1 MEKIEKLF
9 FSNLIQMENNIMR
22 LINNKSKEN
31 TSTKFNFSRNLF
43 LKNKNKTSSNFNLY
57 KYSNQSNH
65 NSSDTPNKK
74 EELFKSDIDSMSNK
88 KTMLVNSAKFAQ
100 NFLKRINNKNIRSQI
115 SSAKTCD
122 KKNYSKITHWLN
134 LTQIKKRKIDYI
146 KSKFLSEQ
154 KNYYK
159 KLFQKEEFGKINSF
173 LWNDQNK
180 FYNHIDKFKKIYFE
194 QDKSNS
200 LSMKNKAE
208 NFSISSYNKFIGSHT
223 KKNNYTSIK
232 IRKYNSPNI
241 IKKSNYLFLDYK
253 NNIKSKKNYS
263 IDISKENKKN
273 NKQKENKGYKG
284 NYELKK
290 NDKIIDDNYNE
301 YLKGISSS
309 ESNKSKSEANILSK
323 KNNEIS
329 FKKIKPWKSK
339 LLLNDRSEN
348 AKTLKRLNQ
357 FNYSNIMFRNNKK
370 LLQFRK
376 LNSNKRKISDDI
388 SNSIIIENHAVRE
401 KIPYMKKV
409 Y

>member
-31 TSTKFNFSRNLF
+31 TSAKFNFSRNLF
-43 LKNKNKTSSNFNLY
+43 LKNKNKTLFNFNLY

-74 EELFKSDIDSMSNK
+74 EELFKSDIDSISNK

-180 FYNHIDKFKKIYFE
+180 FYNHIDKFKKI
-194 QDKSNS
+194 
-200 LSMKNKAE
+200 
-208 NFSISSYNKFIGSHT
+208 
-223 KKNNYTSIK
+223 
-232 IRKYNSPNI
+232 
-241 IKKSNYLFLDYK
+241 LF
-253 NNIKSKKNYS
+253 
-263 IDISKENKKN
+263 
-273 NKQKENKGYKG
+273 
-284 NYELKK
+284 
-290 NDKIIDDNYNE
+290 
-301 YLKGISSS
+301 
-309 ESNKSKSEANILSK
+309 
-323 KNNEIS
+323 
-329 FKKIKPWKSK
+329 
-339 LLLNDRSEN
+339 
-348 AKTLKRLNQ
+348 
-357 FNYSNIMFRNNKK
+357 
-370 LLQFRK
+370 
-376 LNSNKRKISDDI
+376 
-388 SNSIIIENHAVRE
+388 
-401 KIPYMKKV
+401 
-409 Y
+409 

>member
-43 LKNKNKTSSNFNLY
+43 LKNKNKTSSNINLY

-159 KLFQKEEFGKINSF
+159 KLFQKEEFGKI
-173 LWNDQNK
+173 L
-180 FYNHIDKFKKIYFE
+180 
-194 QDKSNS
+194 
-200 LSMKNKAE
+200 
-208 NFSISSYNKFIGSHT
+208 
-223 KKNNYTSIK
+223 
-232 IRKYNSPNI
+232 
-241 IKKSNYLFLDYK
+241 
-253 NNIKSKKNYS
+253 
-263 IDISKENKKN
+263 
-273 NKQKENKGYKG
+273 
-284 NYELKK
+284 
-290 NDKIIDDNYNE
+290 
-301 YLKGISSS
+301 
-309 ESNKSKSEANILSK
+309 
-323 KNNEIS
+323 
-329 FKKIKPWKSK
+329 
-339 LLLNDRSEN
+339 
-348 AKTLKRLNQ
+348 
-357 FNYSNIMFRNNKK
+357 
-370 LLQFRK
+370 
-376 LNSNKRKISDDI
+376 
-388 SNSIIIENHAVRE
+388 
-401 KIPYMKKV
+401 
-409 Y
+409 